1 MKELINKLLF
11 EKTKDARLQ
20 FLRYV
25 FVGGIAAVTNIGLLY
40 ICTDL
45 LKVYY
50 LISNVIGFMGGLS
63 VNYLLSKKLVFAAEE
78 QINKTLEFTIYAA
91 IGVVGLGL
99 DTLLMWIFTSK
110 MGIYYLISKII
121 STALVFIW
129 NFGARKVLYIIL
141 EKISN
146 LKKNMS
152 SSN

>member
-121 STALVFIW
+121 STGLVFIW

-146 LKKNMS
+146 LKKIKS
-152 SSN
+152 CSN

>member
-121 STALVFIW
+121 STGLVFIW